1 MLAELLGLTWNIWE
15 ISIIS
20 LVFALQMDISLHFSD
35 FPLFLSNEGG
45 NKWII
50 DETSGFYG
58 ICKISPEDLPKPCY
72 LRDKET
78 LNSSTQAKLGSSRFS
93 SKHS

>member
-1 MLAELLGLTWNIWE
+1 MEHLGNFAYFLGLCITDGH
-15 ISIIS
+15 
-20 LVFALQMDISLHFSD
+20 LLTFSVPFLK

-58 ICKISPEDLPKPCY
+58 ICKISPEDLPQATLSQRQRKFI
-72 LRDKET
+72 
-78 LNSSTQAKLGSSRFS
+78 LNSSTQAKLEQQV
-93 SKHS
+93 